1 MRASSMCDPDKL
13 SQRAYE
19 DVNGS
24 STTMYSYNHDQCKR
38 QHFHLCASTE
48 FACMG
53 SHRLFVPFNQRRVQ
67 WKKQTCIRYRS
78 SFRVFEVEVSQLC
91 KTVTVA
97 IITYANVSSCTP
109 KRLRIVA
116 LHLWHQL
123 SNVEV
128 ALRAIEIPH
137 ICQDF
142 FGQHDDF
149 SVHRGIKKTG
159 HNIADELLH
168 ASIEKESWISVLTGW
183 DQMWE
188 MMNKWN
194 LHI

>member
-1 MRASSMCDPDKL
+1 MKMSMAVVRLYTATTKINARGNTFTCVPLQNLHAWAVTDYLCRLIRGVFNGRSKHAFVTEALSGCLKLKCLSS
-13 SQRAYE
+13 
-19 DVNGS
+19 
-24 STTMYSYNHDQCKR
+24 
-38 QHFHLCASTE
+38 
-48 FACMG
+48 
-53 SHRLFVPFNQRRVQ
+53 
-67 WKKQTCIRYRS
+67 II
-78 SFRVFEVEVSQLC
+78 
-91 KTVTVA
+91 VA

-168 ASIEKESWISVLTGW
+168 ALIEKESWISVLTGW

>member
-24 STTMYSYNHDQCKR
+24 STTMYSYNQDQCKR

-53 SHRLFVPFNQRRVQ
+53 SDRLFVPFNQRRVQ

-91 KTVTVA
+91 
-97 IITYANVSSCTP
+97 NCSNHHLCECQQ
-109 KRLRIVA
+109 
-116 LHLWHQL
+116 LHT
-123 SNVEV
+123 
-128 ALRAIEIPH
+128 
-137 ICQDF
+137 
-142 FGQHDDF
+142 
-149 SVHRGIKKTG
+149 KKTT
-159 HNIADELLH
+159 HCR
-168 ASIEKESWISVLTGW
+168 ASPLTSTF
-183 DQMWE
+183 
-188 MMNKWN
+188 
-194 LHI
+194 